1 MSNLIM
7 CEECL
12 TVFDSDKMRGIS
24 SCPIHGCYGELFEID
39 ELMIDIIT
47 NLRKKGYDT
56 RYCFRCRAIAG
67 FCAGKKRFLQW
78 H

>member
-47 NLRKKGYDT
+47 NT
-56 RYCFRCRAIAG
+56 SHFV
-67 FCAGKKRFLQW
+67 
-78 H
+78 